1 MAYDTYERE
10 VQDLPCSF
18 PQRVRI
24 NSCQHELVPQAE
36 DTGDDDGILS
46 SLSDFVI
53 REGFWLH
60 PLVSR
65 GFILRHASNCNLGLR
80 CLNRQIPHAD

>member
-1 MAYDTYERE
+1 MSAKYETCP
-10 VQDLPCSF
+10 VSF
-18 PQRVRI
+18 PQRVQI
-24 NSCQHELVPQAE
+24 KSASMNSFRKQRTLAMM
-36 DTGDDDGILS
+36 TGFSPVSVIL
-46 SLSDFVI
+46 LFG
-53 REGFWLH
+53 EGFWLH